1 MGLFYYLKVKG
12 GVLLQS
18 IKLNKEF
25 QAVFTSGKWFGA
37 ECLVIYIKENHKSIN
52 RIGIAVGKKIAKSV
66 MRNRIR
72 RVIREAYRLQENT
85 LKKGYDIVI
94 VWKNGIDLEKV
105 KYDIVSKDLTKA
117 LQKADL
123 LKNE

>member
-1 MGLFYYLKVKG
+1 M
-12 GVLLQS
+12 QS

-25 QAVFTSGKWFGA
+25 QAVFTAGKWFGA
-37 ECLVIYIKENHKSIN
+37 EYLVVYLKENHQLQN

-72 RVIREAYRLQENT
+72 RVIREAYRLQENH

-94 VWKNGIDLEKV
+94 VWKNGIDLDNV
-105 KYDIVSKDLTKA
+105 KYDSIAKDLTKA
-117 LQKADL
+117 FLKANL
-123 LKNE
+123 IGNE